1 MWVLDALQDGGSGR
15 DTDDLPGGAEQPE
28 NSRHGGNVGV
38 WGGRPG
44 QIIFQVSHDGLTHVE
59 RKPSKRQM
67 RCLGCSRLC
76 KAN

>member
-44 QIIFQVSHDGLTHVE
+44 QIIFQVFTRWIS
-59 RKPSKRQM
+59 
-67 RCLGCSRLC
+67 SRGTEAI
-76 KAN
+76 KATNEVFRM